1 MHQPHRDSECS
12 CTPEKNLLMAPRKIT
27 SSLHRVSGLS
37 GWVTHATVVVLFSSR
52 RAAERLGSSDTRHTI
67 FLLVALPALKDH
79 FQTAVFHSNASR
91 GGKDFSQKIR
101 DALSDEARSAAPIL
115 NMLDCSKPTNTSK
128 PTPMDGESSRA
139 GQGHSKYGFRA
150 KRSSS
155 TYSYTD
161 GPLCGKRPYLDCI
174 SQTHSPNENNLP
186 PPLTYPICSLSK
198 TSSGRC
204 RS

>member
-1 MHQPHRDSECS
+1 MHARKEFAHGPSQDYFESPS
-12 CTPEKNLLMAPRKIT
+12 CIGFVRMGDA
-27 SSLHRVSGLS
+27 SHG
-37 GWVTHATVVVLFSSR
+37 GCVVLISKSS
-52 RAAERLGSSDTRHTI
+52 GKTGFVGI
-67 FLLVALPALKDH
+67 LVMLFFFGGLPALKDH

-91 GGKDFSQKIR
+91 GGKDFPQKIR

-115 NMLDCSKPTNTSK
+115 NMLDCSKLTNTSK

-155 TYSYTD
+155 TYSFTD
-161 GPLCGKRPYLDCI
+161 GRLCGKTPYLDCI
-174 SQTHSPNENNLP
+174 SQTHSPNENDLP

-198 TSSGRC
+198 TSSGRR